1 MFVVR
6 AYHDLT
12 WLAQAWGARLADI
25 AYLGENDLLQL
36 SIRVFDEALHDCPA
50 DSATEPALL
59 RTYSG
64 LLALR
69 SPDVFCVFRDGDA
82 TVNTLIDPRGKPVRL
97 LTPKFVLM
105 GDLVVAETERRRF
118 EQLHP
123 NLMRDRATKVCFK
136 AFRWEQRSY
145 TFTTLQASFLHR
157 LYGTSF
163 VDFH

>member
-82 TVNTLIDPRGKPVRL
+82 TVNTLIDPRGKPVKL

-105 GDLVVAETERRRF
+105 GDLVVAETAASEPDAGSGNQGLLQGLSVGTALLHIHDPAGELSPSSLWHQFDGAALAER
-118 EQLHP
+118 
-123 NLMRDRATKVCFK
+123 
-136 AFRWEQRSY
+136 
-145 TFTTLQASFLHR
+145 
-157 LYGTSF
+157 
-163 VDFH
+163 